1 MSEAI
6 LQAFRNVVLDP
17 YIWLIILGSAVYG
30 VFIGAVPGLTATMAV
45 ALIVPVTFW
54 MEPTAALA
62 AIVTL
67 SACAIFAGDIPA
79 VLLRIPGTPAS
90 AAYTDEAFAMTQR
103 GDAELA
109 LGVALVFSIVGGL
122 FGSLV
127 LILLGHQLARA
138 AAWFSAPEYFWMYV
152 VGLSCAVV
160 AARGALLKALF
171 ALLLGLL
178 FSTVGLS
185 AVHTEARFTFGFSEL
200 YQGINFIPAMIGLFG
215 VSEVLKNLATFT
227 RATASA
233 SAMTEAGATA
243 SPGANDLGATG
254 SASAKVLGA
263 TGSASAAGIV
273 RRLFV
278 APIGRALGPAM
289 HELKLRIRPVIRS
302 SAIGTA
308 IGILPGAGADIAA
321 WVAMAVSKRL
331 SVGHAKRAANN
342 GNQESLTGLADATT
356 ANNSAIAGAWIPALV
371 FGIPGDSITAIV
383 IGVLLMK
390 NVKPGPEI
398 FEKQAVLVYSL
409 YLLFILSN
417 LILLPIGLLAIK
429 AGGYIVRVPQRILLP
444 MILLACVVGAYAVN
458 ESYFDIG
465 IMLGMGVLG
474 FILERWQIPIGP
486 IVLGIVLGGPLE
498 ERFIQTLTG
507 ADGSPLAFFNR
518 PLSAILG
525 IAAIALWASLFFFRG
540 RGDRGRML

>member
-1 MSEAI
+1 MGDA
-6 LQAFRNVVLDP
+6 LWQACQNVLFDP
-17 YIWLIILGSAVYG
+17 SLWLIILASAVYG
-30 VFIGAVPGLTATMAV
+30 IFIGAVPGLTATMAV
-45 ALIVPVTFW
+45 ALLVPLTFW

-67 SACAIFAGDIPA
+67 TACAIFAGDIPA

-90 AAYTDEAFAMTQR
+90 AAYADDAFAMTRR
-103 GDAELA
+103 GDADLA
-109 LGVALVFSIVGGL
+109 LGIALVFSIVGGL
-122 FGSLV
+122 FGAAV

-138 AAWFSAPEYFWMYV
+138 AAWFSSPEYFWMYV
-152 VGLSCAVV
+152 IGLSCAVV
-160 AARGALLKALF
+160 AARGALLKALA

-185 AVHTEARFTFGFSEL
+185 AVHTEARFTFGFPEL

-215 VSEVLKNLATFT
+215 VSEVFKNLSAMRRDGLPT
-227 RATASA
+227 RVVDGAASA
-233 SAMTEAGATA
+233 S
-243 SPGANDLGATG
+243 
-254 SASAKVLGA
+254 V
-263 TGSASAAGIV
+263 AAGPV
-273 RRLFV
+273 HDGLFQRFV
-278 APIGRALGPAM
+278 VLPLWRTLGPATC
-289 HELKLRIRPVIRS
+289 ELKLRMRAVLRS

-308 IGILPGAGADIAA
+308 IGILPGAGADIAS

-331 SVGHAKRAANN
+331 AKRTDDAAE
-342 GNQESLTGLADATT
+342 QAVAGLADATT

-409 YLLFILSN
+409 YLLFILAN
-417 LILLPIGLLAIK
+417 LILLPMGLVAIK
-429 AGGYIVRVPQRILLP
+429 AGGYIVRVPRQMLLP

-458 ESYFDIG
+458 ESTFDVW

-474 FILERWQIPIGP
+474 FVLERFQVPIGP

-498 ERFIQTLTG
+498 ERFIQTLTAG
-507 ADGSPLAFFNR
+507 DGSLGAFVNR
-518 PLSAILG
+518 PLSMGL
-525 IAAIALWASLFFFRG
+525 AAVAAALWMSLLLLRG
-540 RGDRGRML
+540 RISADQTAQRP

>member
-1 MSEAI
+1 MGDAI
-6 LQAFRNVVLDP
+6 LQAFQTVVLDP
-17 YIWLIILGSAVYG
+17 YLWLVMLGSAVYG
-30 VFIGAVPGLTATMAV
+30 IFIGAVPGLTATMAV
-45 ALIVPVTFW
+45 ALLVPVTYW
-54 MEPTAALA
+54 MDPVPALA

-67 SACAIFAGDIPA
+67 TACAIFAGDIPA

-90 AAYTDEAFAMTQR
+90 AAYADEAFAMTKE
-103 GDAELA
+103 GNADLA
-109 LGVALVFSIVGGL
+109 LSVALVFSIVGGL
-122 FGSLV
+122 FGALV
-127 LILLGHQLARA
+127 LILLGHQLART

-152 VGLSCAVV
+152 IGLSCAVV
-160 AARGALLKALF
+160 AARGALLKSLL

-215 VSEVLKNLATFT
+215 VSEVLKNLLAIKSATD
-227 RATASA
+227 SA
-233 SAMTEAGATA
+233 SAA
-243 SPGANDLGATG
+243 SPGATG
-254 SASAKVLGA
+254 SASAGTFV
-263 TGSASAAGIV
+263 S
-273 RRLFV
+273 RLLF
-278 APIGRALGPAM
+278 APVWRTLGPAM
-289 HELKLRIRPVIRS
+289 RELKLRIRPVIRS

-331 SVGHAKRAANN
+331 NVGHAPRA
-342 GNQESLTGLADATT
+342 ETRTDEDSLTGLADATT

-409 YLLFILSN
+409 YILFILSN

-429 AGGYIVRVPQRILLP
+429 AGGYIVRVPQRVLLP

-458 ESYFDIG
+458 ESFFDVG
-465 IMLGMGVLG
+465 IMLGMGILG

-507 ADGSPLAFFNR
+507 ADGSPLAFFDR
-518 PLSAILG
+518 PVAAILG
-525 IAAIALWASLFFFRG
+525 AAAIALWCSLLFFRG
-540 RGDRGRML
+540 RGGRGRMV

>member
-6 LQAFRNVVLDP
+6 VEAFHKVVLDP
-17 YIWLIILGSAVYG
+17 SIWAIILGSAVYG
-30 VFIGAVPGLTATMAV
+30 IFIGAVPGLTATMAV
-45 ALIVPVTFW
+45 ALLVPVTFW
-54 MEPTAALA
+54 LEPHEALA

-90 AAYTDEAFAMTQR
+90 AAYTDEAFAMTKE
-103 GDAELA
+103 GNADLA
-109 LGVALVFSIVGGL
+109 LGVALVFSIVGGI
-122 FGSLV
+122 FGALV

-160 AARGALLKALF
+160 AARGALLKSLV

-215 VSEVLKNLATFT
+215 VSEVLKNL
-227 RATASA
+227 S
-233 SAMTEAGATA
+233 SPDAGLTHFAK
-243 SPGANDLGATG
+243 SQGNGPGE
-254 SASAKVLGA
+254 SWWK
-263 TGSASAAGIV
+263 
-273 RRLFV
+273 RLLLAHV
-278 APIGRALGPAM
+278 WRTLGPATR
-289 HELKLRIRPVIRS
+289 ELKDRAWPVLRS
-302 SAIGTA
+302 SVVGTA

-321 WVAMAVSKRL
+321 WVAMAVSKRFGKR
-331 SVGHAKRAANN
+331 SGTVGE
-342 GNQESLTGLADATT
+342 ESLRGLADATT

-409 YLLFILSN
+409 YILFILSN
-417 LILLPIGLLAIK
+417 LVLLPIGLLAIK
-429 AGGYIVRVPQRILLP
+429 AGGFIVRVPQRVLLP
-444 MILLACVVGAYAVN
+444 MILSACVVGAYAVN
-458 ESYFDIG
+458 ESYFDVG
-465 IMLGMGVLG
+465 IMLAMGVLG
-474 FILERWQIPIGP
+474 FILERWQVPIGP

-507 ADGSPLAFFNR
+507 ADGSPLAFFDR
-518 PLSAILG
+518 PLAAMLG
-525 IAAIALWASLFFFRG
+525 IAAIGLWASLLFLRKSG
-540 RGDRGRML
+540 RK